1 MTYHVPVLLPQCI
14 EGLRILPD
22 GVYVDATMGGGGHTR
37 AILERLGDRGVLFG
51 FDQDASAAINVPDDE
66 RFHFVHGNFR
76 FLKNYL
82 RYYGFRHVNGI
93 LADLGV
99 SSYQF
104 DTPERGF
111 TFRSP
116 AALDMR
122 MNNNSR
128 LTAAEVV
135 NTYDQEQLC
144 RIFRDYGEIAN
155 AGRLAALIVRG
166 RSESPIETSSRLTD
180 LIAPCTPPHGEFK
193 YWAKVFQALRI
204 EVNHEMDSL
213 RALLEQSADVII
225 PGGRLVVITYHSLE
239 DRAVKR
245 FIRDGRFS
253 GQAEKD
259 FYGNPLVPFKALG
272 NKVITPDEKEI
283 AQNPRARS
291 AKLRIAVKN

>member
-82 RYYGFRHVNGI
+82 
-93 LADLGV
+93 GV
-99 SSYQF
+99 SSYQV

>member
-122 MNNNSR
+122 MNSSSR

>member
-1 MTYHVPVLLPQCI
+1 MTYHVPVLLPQSI

-22 GVYVDATMGGGGHTR
+22 GVYIDATMGGGGHSR
-37 AILERLGDRGVLFG
+37 AILDRLGDRGVLLG
-51 FDQDASAAINVPDDE
+51 FDQDASAAVNVPDDG

-82 RYYGFRHVNGI
+82 RYCGFRHVNGI

-116 AALDMR
+116 SALDMR
-122 MNNNSR
+122 MNSSSR
-128 LTAAEVV
+128 LTAAEIV
-135 NTYDQEQLC
+135 NTYDQERLC
-144 RIFRDYGEIAN
+144 RIFRDYGEIPN
-155 AGRLAALIVRG
+155 AGRLAALIVRSRTG
-166 RSESPIETSSRLTD
+166 NPIETSSRLTD
-180 LIAPCTPPHGEFK
+180 VIAPCTPPHAEFK

-213 RALLEQSADVII
+213 RALLEQSAEVII

-239 DRAVKR
+239 DRAVQR
-245 FIRDGRFS
+245 FVRDGRFT

-259 FYGNPLVPFKALG
+259 FYGNPLVPFTAVG
-272 NKVITPDEKEI
+272 KVIIPDEKEI

>member
-22 GVYVDATMGGGGHTR
+22 GVYVDVTMGGGGHTR

-51 FDQDASAAINVPDDE
+51 FDQDAAAAVNAPDDE

-122 MNNNSR
+122 MNNSSR

-135 NTYDQEQLC
+135 NTYDQERLC
-144 RIFRDYGEIAN
+144 RIFREYGEIEN
-155 AGRLAALIVRG
+155 AGRLAALIVRERAG
-166 RSESPIETSSRLTD
+166 NPIETSSRLTD
-180 LIAPCTPPHGEFK
+180 VIAPCTPPHGEFK

-213 RALLEQSADVII
+213 RALLEQSAEVLI

-259 FYGNPLVPFKALG
+259 FFGNPLVPFKALG

-291 AKLRIAVKN
+291 AKLRIAIKN

>member
-76 FLKNYL
+76 DL
-82 RYYGFRHVNGI
+82 GGI
-93 LADLGV
+93 LDSLGI

-122 MNNNSR
+122 MNSSSR
-128 LTAAEVV
+128 LTAADVV

-193 YWAKVFQALRI
+193 YWAKVFQALRRQAFHPGRP
-204 EVNHEMDSL
+204 VL
-213 RALLEQSADVII
+213 GPGRKRLLWQPAGTVQGTRKQSHH
-225 PGGRLVVITYHSLE
+225 PR
-239 DRAVKR
+239 RKR
-245 FIRDGRFS
+245 NCT
-253 GQAEKD
+253 E
-259 FYGNPLVPFKALG
+259 P
-272 NKVITPDEKEI
+272 
-283 AQNPRARS
+283 ARTKRQT
-291 AKLRIAVKN
+291 AHRR